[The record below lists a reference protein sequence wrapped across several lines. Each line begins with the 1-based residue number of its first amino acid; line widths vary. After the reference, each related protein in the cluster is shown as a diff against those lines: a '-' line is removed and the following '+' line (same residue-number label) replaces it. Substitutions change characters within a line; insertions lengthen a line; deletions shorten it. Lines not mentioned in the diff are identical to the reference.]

1 MYNNDH
7 SVKRY
12 VTENDDV
19 LSRSNLTRVASK
31 ARLDKDPLWKV
42 SVLTFE
48 DATHIKNYL
57 CPAGLFGNMD
67 KKKRVEK
74 GNGEIVHV
82 DVWAAG
88 LQLPS
93 IADVDLGETSSS
105 EEEEEGGVAPG
116 FNVDKALE
124 AQVARLSSSSSSSS
138 IVDAAGA
145 AGHPRRRAH
154 GLQRARGAQPGRPR
168 RPGSRRASRLA
179 EGDAPPALAAARRR
193 GGGAGRRRPYAPG
206 AY

>member
-1 MYNNDH
+1 M
-7 SVKRY
+7 
-12 VTENDDV
+12 TENDDV
-19 LSRSNLTRVASK
+19 LSRSNLTSVASK
-31 ARLDKDPLWKV
+31 ARLDKDPLCKV

-48 DATHIKNYL
+48 DATRIKNYL
-57 CPAGLFGNMD
+57 GPAGLFGNMD
-67 KKKRVEK
+67 KKRVEK

-93 IADVDLGETSSS
+93 IADVDLGETSSEE

-138 IVDAAGA
+138 MPPEQLAIRADALTDFNVPEALNPGGLGGGGLA
-145 AGHPRRRAH
+145 RAV
-154 GLQRARGAQPGRPR
+154 
-168 RPGSRRASRLA
+168 
-179 EGDAPPALAAARRR
+179 LAASPRVMLPRHSPLPAAAAAAPD
-193 GGGAGRRRPYAPG
+193 GGGLMLLVRRTG
-206 AY
+206 L